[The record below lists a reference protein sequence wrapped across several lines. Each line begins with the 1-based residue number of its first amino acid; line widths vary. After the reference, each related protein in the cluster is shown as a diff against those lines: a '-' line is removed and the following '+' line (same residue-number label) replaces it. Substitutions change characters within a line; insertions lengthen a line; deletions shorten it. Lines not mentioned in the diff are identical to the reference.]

1 MLRSETRERLRAL
14 IREIESRPAPVP
26 LPARPIVPQA
36 SREDAPPLEGAT
48 RRATS
53 AGACT
58 YREVRYPLDEYMV
71 GRQPLASIRR
81 AAAPALATLAPDV
94 DVPRASPEDLL
105 FLDIETT
112 GLGGAGAMAFLVAT
126 GRVEGA
132 TFVLRQYLA
141 HSPAEEG
148 ALLDALLEDARLDQ
162 DPILVTYNG
171 RAFDTPFIDGRATM
185 HRRRAGFDSLAHIDV
200 LLPARAFYRGWL
212 QSCRLATI
220 ESEILGLTRPSA
232 DVDGAEV
239 PAWYF
244 RYLRTGDMRFVQP
257 IASHNLLDV
266 VALAALTGRL
276 AELVSGPPP
285 CGAEALGLARLRG
298 LDDAR
303 ATSALCVARASLPDG
318 VLRDEASWLL
328 ALRLK
333 RAGEHA
339 AALPLWSEL
348 AGRASPWRLA
358 ALEELAKHL
367 EHRERD
373 LPAAHE
379 AVLRALA
386 VLEPLPPTE
395 SNARVRRAFRYR
407 LARLTSKLGRD
418 S

>member
-1 MLRSETRERLRAL
+1 VLRAETRERLRAL
-14 IREIESRPAPVP
+14 ISDIESRPAPTP
-26 LPARPIVPQA
+26 RIAAPPTEGL
-36 SREDAPPLEGAT
+36 PPLEGIA
-48 RRATS
+48 RRSTPNGVCS
-53 AGACT
+53 
-58 YREVRYPLDEYMV
+58 YREVRYLLDEHVV

-81 AAAPALATLAPDV
+81 ADALALGTLAPDI
-94 DVPRASPEDLL
+94 DLTGASLEDLL

-112 GLGGAGAMAFLVAT
+112 GLGGAGAIAFLVAT

-148 ALLDALLEDARLDQ
+148 ALLDALLEDARLEE

-171 RAFDTPFIDGRATM
+171 RAFDAPFIDGRATM
-185 HRRRAGFDSLAHIDV
+185 HRRRAGFDSLAHVDILV
-200 LLPARAFYRGWL
+200 PARAFYRGWL
-212 QSCRLATI
+212 PSCRLATI

-257 IASHNLLDV
+257 IASHNLIDV

-298 LDDAR
+298 LDSARVTTALHAAR
-303 ATSALCVARASLPDG
+303 ATLPDG
-318 VLRDEASWLL
+318 PLRGEASWLL
-328 ALRLK
+328 AQRLK
-333 RAGEHA
+333 RGGARDQALDLWRELVEH
-339 AALPLWSEL
+339 P
-348 AGRASPWRLA
+348 GPWRLA
-358 ALEELAKHL
+358 AFEEMAKHL
-367 EHRERD
+367 EHRARD
-373 LPAAHE
+373 VRAAHE
-379 AVLRALA
+379 AVVCALA
-386 VLEPLPPTE
+386 VLGRLPSTE
-395 SNARVRRAFRYR
+395 STERQIRAFRYR
-407 LARLTSKLGRD
+407 LARLTSKLGLD